1 MRQLGPVRIAT
12 MAIVAAGMIG
22 FFMFMTSRLAS
33 PDLAL
38 LYGDLSVEDSSTI
51 TSRLNSQN
59 IAYELRSGGTQ
70 IFVRESDVARVRLA
84 MAADGLPN
92 GGSVGYELFDD
103 SSTLGTTN
111 FVQRINHARALEG
124 ELSRTI
130 SAIRQVKSARVH
142 LVLPRREVFSRDQQE
157 PSASVVLSLNGSTL
171 QPSQVVAIQH
181 LVSTAVP
188 GLQPTR
194 ISIIDSN
201 GRLLARGG
209 DTAEDAFSA
218 ASGEEARQR
227 YETRLARA
235 IEELLEP
242 SVGIGAVRAEV
253 SADIDFDRVTTSDE
267 SYDPDG
273 QVARSTQTVEQEDDS
288 AEADPNDSVSVANNL
303 PGANALDGAQQST
316 SNSSSR
322 RVEETVNFEISR
334 KVTTQV
340 RETGTVKRLTVAVLV
355 DGSLDQEG
363 TYTARTPEELTQ
375 YDALVKSAIGYEEA
389 RGDVV
394 KIANLPFVPF
404 AVEDAPVAEINFLG
418 LSKADLF
425 RVAEMLVLG
434 IVAVL
439 VILLVVRPLITRA
452 FDIAATAS
460 NMDMPG
466 MLPAGASTG
475 PQGQLAPP
483 DPATRSLLD
492 GGGGVPDGM
501 AESGEVQP
509 GIDIAQV
516 DGRVQASSM
525 NQINQIVTKHPD
537 ETVAIMRQWMYQEN

>member
-22 FFMFMTSRLAS
+22 FFMFMTSRLATPELS
-33 PDLAL
+33 L
-38 LYGDLSVEDSSTI
+38 LYSDLSVEDSSAI
-51 TSRLNSQN
+51 TRRLESQN
-59 IAYELRSGGTQ
+59 ITYELRSGGTQ
-70 IFVRESDVARVRLA
+70 IFVRPSDVAQVRLA
-84 MAADGLPN
+84 LSSDGLPT

-130 SAIRQVKSARVH
+130 AAIRQVKSARVH
-142 LVLPRREVFSRDQQE
+142 LVLPRREVFSREQQE
-157 PSASVVLSLNGSTL
+157 PSASVVLRLNGATL

-181 LVSTAVP
+181 LISTAVP

-194 ISIIDSN
+194 ISVVDSN

-209 DTAEDAFSA
+209 DTGEDAFSA

-227 YETRLARA
+227 YETRLARS
-235 IEELLEP
+235 IEKLLEP

-267 SYDPDG
+267 TYDPDG

-288 AEADPNDSVSVANNL
+288 AESDPDNSVSVANNL
-303 PGANALDGAQQST
+303 PGANALDGTQQST

-322 RVEETVNFEISR
+322 RIEETVNFEISR
-334 KVTTQV
+334 SVKTQV

-355 DGSLDQEG
+355 DGSVDAEG
-363 TYTARTPEELTQ
+363 TYTARTPEELAQ
-375 YDALVKSAIGYEEA
+375 YDALVKSAIGFDDS

-394 KIANLPFVPF
+394 EIANLKFVPF
-404 AVEDAPVAEINFLG
+404 AVEDAPVVEFNLFG

-439 VILLVVRPLITRA
+439 VILLIVRPLLTRA
-452 FDIAATAS
+452 FDIAASAAA
-460 NMDMPG
+460 DMPD
-466 MLPAGASTG
+466 MLPAAASTG

-483 DPATRSLLD
+483 DPAHML
-492 GGGGVPDGM
+492 GGGATSDRDGE
-501 AESGEVQP
+501 AGEVQP

-525 NQINQIVTKHPD
+525 NQINQIISKHPD
-537 ETVAIMRQWMYQEN
+537 ETVAILRQWMYQET